1 MNMKVMT
8 IRDLFD
14 EEVLKDTPELMESVL
29 RFQNT
34 KVGKLHNEDEI
45 KQWEKTRMSHSPFLY
60 DLVQKRMEIEK
71 EIDKRSVEF
80 LKEHPEIGTP
90 EHYYDLL
97 RYVRVAYEELRK
109 DLKFEEGKYI
119 ITFSPEDPERDDM
132 LFNCIEKYINYRMV
146 EIPYVF
152 GFSGATTY
160 KDMNKLFS
168 SKSDLFEALDSI
180 GIDRLTKVREMLD
193 KDEEGAT
200 EAADAILEEVLEKM
214 GGSNDPNK
222 DVIDR
227 LKEVFGD
234 IDIEKGDVASI
245 GDNHIEQ
252 DLTVNGEV
260 IGRILAVEKNSDFG
274 EKLEKLIKEH
284 SDESL
289 DKSKIN

>member
-29 RFQNT
+29 RFLNT

-71 EIDKRSVEF
+71 EIDKRSIEF

-97 RYVRVAYEELRK
+97 RYIRVAYEELRK

-146 EIPYVF
+146 EIPFVF

-222 DVIDR
+222 DIIDR
-227 LKEVFGD
+227 LKDVFGD
-234 IDIEKGDVASI
+234 VDIDKGDITSI

>member
-29 RFQNT
+29 RFRNT

-60 DLVQKRMEIEK
+60 DLVKKRMEIEK
-71 EIDKRSVEF
+71 EIDKRSIEF
-80 LKEHPEIGTP
+80 LKEHPEIEAP

-132 LFNCIEKYINYRMV
+132 LFNCIKKYINYRMV

-160 KDMNKLFS
+160 KYMNKLFS
-168 SKSDLFEALDSI
+168 SKNDLFEALDSI

-200 EAADAILEEVLEKM
+200 EAADAILEEVLKKM
-214 GGSNDPNK
+214 GGSNDPDK
-222 DVIDR
+222 DIIDR
-227 LKEVFGD
+227 LRDVFGD
-234 IDIEKGDVASI
+234 VDIDKGDITSI

-260 IGRILAVEKNSDFG
+260 VGRILAVEKNSDFG
-274 EKLEKLIKEH
+274 EKLERLIKEH